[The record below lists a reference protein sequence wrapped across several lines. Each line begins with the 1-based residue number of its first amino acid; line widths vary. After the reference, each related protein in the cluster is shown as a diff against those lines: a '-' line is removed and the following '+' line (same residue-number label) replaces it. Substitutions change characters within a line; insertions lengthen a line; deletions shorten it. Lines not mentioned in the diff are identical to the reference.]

1 MKLVGGGLES
11 IAALHRGAMETG
23 LIGTDVSPI
32 AAHLTSASLA
42 AIGMGEPY
50 GDTQIGWV
58 NVGGSTSA
66 IGSLDYF
73 ETRELGDLFQSVA
86 GVSTGK
92 EENAKA
98 SISIPNDGID
108 WILMNPPY
116 SRTRGGQS
124 AFDIAGLSED
134 ERKACQ
140 KKWQRVVRDEPVT
153 LTAGMGASFLALAR
167 KRVKLGGRVG
177 FVLPLTAAFAKS
189 WEETRSMIE
198 LEFTE
203 ITAIAVAAGQALGK
217 DALSADT
224 GMEEM
229 LLVATRTKADAK
241 GKNAPI
247 KCVTLHSPV
256 TRSGEAGE
264 LARAISGAIDLV
276 DSVGSSRPI
285 VVGETEIG
293 QVCVFDAGGKG
304 APWGPLG
311 VTHAGL
317 AIAANKMACGRLDL
331 IGKSMELDTGMTTLD
346 DLFRIGPTHDLI
358 GHLKGKDARGA
369 FEFFDITGPTDAI
382 GADRSLWATDS
393 EAQRSLVVLP
403 THKGVPVPGRNYGE
417 MRARQGT
424 LFYARNMR
432 WTSQAL
438 LAATTKHD
446 AMGGSAW
453 TVLEH
458 DDTRVCKALALWANS
473 TLGMMVHWTQGQR
486 THAGRSRTQIG
497 ALGQIPCPKLN
508 KISDDKLDFAA
519 ISFDELASKQLLPA
533 CQAHADQARQEIDAA
548 VVKMLGLPEA
558 TSRTVDELRFLWCS
572 EPSVHG
578 NNQRALSL
586 LTALGSRTL

>member
-1 MKLVGGGLES
+1 
-11 IAALHRGAMETG
+11 
-23 LIGTDVSPI
+23 
-32 AAHLTSASLA
+32 
-42 AIGMGEPY
+42 
-50 GDTQIGWV
+50 
-58 NVGGSTSA
+58 
-66 IGSLDYF
+66 
-73 ETRELGDLFQSVA
+73 
-86 GVSTGK
+86 
-92 EENAKA
+92 
-98 SISIPNDGID
+98 
-108 WILMNPPY
+108 MNPPY

-124 AFDIAGLSED
+124 AFDIAGLPED
-134 ERKACQ
+134 VRKACQ
-140 KKWQRVVRDEPVT
+140 KKWQNVVRDEPVT

-167 KRVKLGGRVG
+167 KRTKLGGRIG

-189 WEETRSMIE
+189 WAATRRMIE
-198 LEFTE
+198 LEFTD

-229 LLVATRTKADAK
+229 LLVATRTQADAK
-241 GKNAPI
+241 GKNALI

-264 LARAISGAIDLV
+264 LARAISGTIDLV
-276 DSVGSSRPI
+276 DGVGSSRPI

-293 QVCVFDAGGKG
+293 QVCVFDAGGRG

-317 AIAANKMACGRLDL
+317 AVAANKMACGRLDL
-331 IGKSMELDTGMTTLD
+331 IGKSMELDTGMTTLG
-346 DLFRIGPTHDLI
+346 DLFHIGPTHHLI
-358 GHLKGKDARGA
+358 GHLRGGDAIGA
-369 FEFFDITGPTDAI
+369 FELFPVTGSADAV

-403 THKGVPVPGRNYGE
+403 THKGVPVPGGNCGE
-417 MRARQGT
+417 MRARQGK

-438 LAATTKHD
+438 LVAMTKHD

-453 TVLEH
+453 TALENN
-458 DDTRVCKALALWANS
+458 DIRVCKAFALWANS

-497 ALGQIPCPKLN
+497 ALGQIPCPKLDR
-508 KISDDKLDFAA
+508 IGGDKLDFAA
-519 ISFDELASKQLLPA
+519 ASFDELASRQLLPA
-533 CQAHADQARQEIDAA
+533 CQAHADDTRREIDAA
-548 VVKMLGLPEA
+548 VVRMLGLPQGANE
-558 TSRTVDELRFLWCS
+558 SVDELRLLWCS

-578 NNQRALSL
+578 QNRQAVALLASQ
-586 LTALGSRTL
+586 GSG

>member
-1 MKLVGGGLES
+1 
-11 IAALHRGAMETG
+11 MEAG

-50 GDTQIGWV
+50 KGTQIGWL
-58 NVGGSTSA
+58 NVGGDTNA

-73 ETRELGDLFQSVA
+73 RTEELQDLFYSVA
-86 GVSTGK
+86 GVSAGTG
-92 EENAKA
+92 ETDDT
-98 SISIPNDGID
+98 SVRIPDEGID

-124 AFDIAGLSED
+124 AFDIAGLSEED
-134 ERKACQ
+134 RKQCQ
-140 KKWQRVVRDEPVT
+140 KKWKNVVREEHVK

-167 KRVKLGGRVG
+167 KKVKPGGRIG
-177 FVLPLTAAFAKS
+177 FVLPLTAAFAES
-189 WEETRSMIE
+189 WAVTRKMIE
-198 LEFTE
+198 RDFID
-203 ITAIAVAAGQALGK
+203 ITAIAVAAGQALGR

-229 LLVATRTKADAK
+229 LLVATRRKQATAW
-241 GKNAPI
+241 GEHVPV
-247 KCVTLHSPV
+247 KCVTLHEPV

-264 LARAISGAIDLV
+264 LARAISDATDRVEDID
-276 DSVGSSRPI
+276 SNRPI
-285 VVGETEIG
+285 FVGETEIG

-317 AIAANKMACGRLDL
+317 AIAADKIACGQIKF
-331 IGKSMELDTGMTTLD
+331 IGKPVNLNRSMTTLSR
-346 DLFRIGPTHDLI
+346 LFDIGPTHHLI
-358 GHLKGKDARGA
+358 GHLKGKGITGA
-369 FEFFDITGPTDAI
+369 FEFFPITGQADAV
-382 GADRSLWATDS
+382 GDDRSLWAA
-393 EAQRSLVVLP
+393 EAEVQRSLVVSP
-403 THKGVPVPGRNYGE
+403 THKGFPVPDGKCEE
-417 MRARQGT
+417 MRARQSR

-438 LAATTKHD
+438 LAAMTKHD
-446 AMGGSAW
+446 AMGGRAW
-453 TVLEH
+453 NALEN
-458 DDTRVCKALALWANS
+458 DDIRICKAFALWANS
-473 TLGMMVHWTQGQR
+473 TLGMLVHWTQGQR
-486 THAGRSRTQIG
+486 TQAGRSTTQIG

-508 KISDDKLDFAA
+508 KIGDDKLDFAA
-519 ISFDELASKQLLPA
+519 VCFDELASRQLLPA
-533 CQAHADQARQEIDAA
+533 CQAHADDTRREIDAA
-548 VVKMLGLPEA
+548 VVRMLGLPGTA
-558 TSRTVDELRFLWCS
+558 NKTVDELRFLWCS

>member
-1 MKLVGGGLES
+1 
-11 IAALHRGAMETG
+11 METG

-92 EENAKA
+92 AANTKA

-124 AFDIAGLSED
+124 AFDIAGLPED
-134 ERKACQ
+134 VRKACQ
-140 KKWQRVVRDEPVT
+140 KKWQNVVRDEPVT

-167 KRVKLGGRVG
+167 KRTKLGGRIG

-189 WEETRSMIE
+189 WAATRRMIE
-198 LEFTE
+198 LEFTD

-229 LLVATRTKADAK
+229 LLVATRTQADAK
-241 GKNAPI
+241 GKNALI

-264 LARAISGAIDLV
+264 LARAISGTIDLV
-276 DSVGSSRPI
+276 DGVGSSRPI

-293 QVCVFDAGGKG
+293 QVCVFDAGGRG

-317 AIAANKMACGRLDL
+317 AVAANKMACGRLDL
-331 IGKSMELDTGMTTLD
+331 IGKSMELDTGMTTLG
-346 DLFRIGPTHDLI
+346 DLFHIGPTHHLI
-358 GHLKGKDARGA
+358 GHLRGGDAIGA
-369 FEFFDITGPTDAI
+369 FELFPVTGSADAV

-403 THKGVPVPGRNYGE
+403 THKGVPVPGGNCGE
-417 MRARQGT
+417 MRARQGK

-438 LAATTKHD
+438 LVAMTKHD

-453 TVLEH
+453 TALENN
-458 DDTRVCKALALWANS
+458 DIRVCKAFALWANS

-497 ALGQIPCPKLN
+497 ALGQIPCPKLDR
-508 KISDDKLDFAA
+508 IGGDKLDFAA
-519 ISFDELASKQLLPA
+519 ASFDELASRQLLPA
-533 CQAHADQARQEIDAA
+533 CQAHADDTRREIDAA
-548 VVKMLGLPEA
+548 VVRMLGLPQGANE
-558 TSRTVDELRFLWCS
+558 SVDELRLLWCS

-578 NNQRALSL
+578 QNRQAVALLASQ
-586 LTALGSRTL
+586 GSG

>member
-1 MKLVGGGLES
+1 MS
-11 IAALHRGAMETG
+11 ALHRGAMEAG

-73 ETRELGDLFQSVA
+73 WTRELGDLFQSVA

-92 EENAKA
+92 GENTKA
-98 SISIPNDGID
+98 SISIPNEGID

-124 AFDIAGLSED
+124 AFDIAGLCEH

-140 KKWQRVVRDEPVT
+140 KRWQKVVRDQPVT

-167 KRVKLGGRVG
+167 KRVKLGGRIG

-189 WEETRSMIE
+189 WAETRSMIE
-198 LEFTE
+198 LEFTD

-229 LLVATRTKADAK
+229 LLVATRTMADAK

-264 LARAISGAIDLV
+264 LARAISGATDLV

-317 AIAANKMACGRLDL
+317 AIAADNMACGRVDFLGTSL
-331 IGKSMELDTGMTTLD
+331 ELDMGITTLGG
-346 DLFRIGPTHDLI
+346 LFRVGPTHDLI
-358 GHLKGKDARGA
+358 GHLKGKDPRGA
-369 FEFFDITGPTDAI
+369 FEFFDVRGPADAV
-382 GADRSLWATDS
+382 GEDRSLWAVDS

-403 THKGVPVPGRNYGE
+403 THKGVPVPGVNCGE
-417 MRARQGT
+417 MRARQGR

-438 LAATTKHD
+438 LAGMTRHK

-453 TVLEH
+453 TALEN
-458 DDTRVCKALALWANS
+458 DDIRVCRAFALWANS
-473 TLGMMVHWTQGQR
+473 TLGMIVHWTQGQR

-497 ALGQIPCPKLN
+497 ALSQIPCPKLD
-508 KISDDKLDFAA
+508 KIGDDKLDFAA
-519 ISFDELASKQLLPA
+519 DNFDELVSRKLSPA
-533 CQAHADQARQEIDAA
+533 CQAHADEARREIDA
-548 VVKMLGLPEA
+548 VVIKILGLPDDANEVV
-558 TSRTVDELRFLWCS
+558 SELRLLWCR

-578 NNQRALSL
+578 SNGQALSL
-586 LTALGSRTL
+586 LPAQGSEKS